1 MLCEPADRA
10 AAASATSTK
19 ESMVAAKANSRVP
32 TGAYQR
38 PAVVDQ
44 AGRYKASSVLCATT
58 PRVKSQA
65 STASDMCNLTF
76 DMSGVTRQ
84 AKPAVARPLDG
95 GVRPHGTCEMQAG
108 RPRPGAL
115 RACSPQ

>member
-1 MLCEPADRA
+1 MLCEPADIA

-19 ESMVAAKANSRVP
+19 ESTVAAKANSRVP

-44 AGRYKASSVLCATT
+44 AGRYKASSMLCATT

-65 STASDMCNLTF
+65 STASDMCDLTF
-76 DMSGVTRQ
+76 DVRGTRRRRRCFRSEQ
-84 AKPAVARPLDG
+84 SCPAVVCPLDG
-95 GVRPHGTCEMQAG
+95 RVRPLFHWH
-108 RPRPGAL
+108 
-115 RACSPQ
+115 SPCGPL

>member
-1 MLCEPADRA
+1 MLCEPADGA

-32 TGAYQR
+32 TGTYQR
-38 PAVVDQ
+38 PAIVDQ

-76 DMSGVTRQ
+76 DMRGGRKW
-84 AKPAVARPLDG
+84 AKPACGRPLDG
-95 GVRPHGTCEMQAG
+95 RVRPLVTEERVRFHL
-108 RPRPGAL
+108 PLPPL
-115 RACSPQ
+115 RDREFE

>member
-1 MLCEPADRA
+1 QMLCEPADRA

-76 DMSGVTRQ
+76 DVRGGRRW
-84 AKPAVARPLDG
+84 AKPACGRPLDG
-95 GVRPHGTCEMQAG
+95 RVRRHF
-108 RPRPGAL
+108 L
-115 RACSPQ
+115 RLMTKAFSAR

>member
-1 MLCEPADRA
+1 MLCEPADIA

-19 ESMVAAKANSRVP
+19 ESTVAAKANSRVP

-76 DMSGVTRQ
+76 DMSGGLTD
-84 AKPAVARPLDG
+84 AKRLARRPLDG
-95 GVRPHGTCEMQAG
+95 RVRPHSCAHFGGSDCAYAT
-108 RPRPGAL
+108 L
-115 RACSPQ
+115 